1 MMRVTVVS
9 KDRTERLLSGLGLS
23 CLGLRSLG
31 LRSLTLGKKSG
42 SGGCSLLLALLVI
55 LQLATT
61 TAAQTGPAPTN
72 PAGPRPTGSKT
83 GKSTV
88 SPASQ
93 VGERPATPAAA
104 PKETNLKEPVARQ
117 PLPAGLAAPQAPP
130 WADKLGPEHEKYLDQ
145 ILNHW
150 QVSSADIK
158 RYRCNFTRWEYD
170 AVFVARDAKTG
181 ELPAKTQSRGI
192 IKYSAPDKG
201 MFKVENTL
209 YYQAPQTEK
218 EKGRYVPH
226 ADDKGEQWICDGK
239 SIYAFDHQKKQLI
252 QTELP
257 PEMHGRA
264 IVDGPL
270 PFMFGADAVKI
281 KQRFWL
287 RVITPKDA
295 KEEYWLEAV
304 PKTRTDAANFKMLH
318 IIIDYKDYLPKA
330 MAMFDRNYDP
340 VKNPSCTN
348 FVFEDRAT
356 NWNDTLDKLNVFNRE
371 FWEPAAPFNYKKVV
385 ERYQPTNDE
394 RVPQP
399 AQLPPP
405 PGSSKQAT
413 RPNKPIK

>member
-1 MMRVTVVS
+1 MQRFFVQIARSLFFVF
-9 KDRTERLLSGLGLS
+9 SGLVALS
-23 CLGLRSLG
+23 AAFS
-31 LRSLTLGKKSG
+31 S
-42 SGGCSLLLALLVI
+42 
-55 LQLATT
+55 
-61 TAAQTGPAPTN
+61 AQTVPSGPAGST
-72 PAGPRPTGSKT
+72 GSVSPRPGAKA
-83 GKSTV
+83 GD
-88 SPASQ
+88 
-93 VGERPATPAAA
+93 RPAAKTADRPTSPTANPSSKGTAS
-104 PKETNLKEPVARQ
+104 PLKEPIARQ
-117 PLPAGLAAPQAPP
+117 PLATALAAPQAPA

-170 AVFVARDAKTG
+170 AVFVARDPKTG

-201 MFKVENTL
+201 MFKVESTL
-209 YYQAPQTEK
+209 YYQAPQSEK
-218 EKGRYVPH
+218 DKARYVPH
-226 ADDKGEQWICDGK
+226 TDDKGEQWICDGK

-252 QTELP
+252 QSELP

-270 PFMFGADAVKI
+270 PFMFGADAAKI

-287 RVITPKDA
+287 RVITPKEA

-348 FVFEDRAT
+348 YVFEDRAT

-371 FWEPAAPFNYKKVV
+371 FWEPATPFNYKKVV

-405 PGSSKQAT
+405 PNGSKQAT
-413 RPNKPIK
+413 RPNKPLK